1 MEVIWANGTIP
12 STEIIERLKPSTAWK
27 DNTIYTLISRLA
39 KKGMI
44 RIDKTVSP
52 NLCTPLVSQQQC
64 EREER
69 ISFLKKVY
77 NGSLSLML
85 TNIIEEG
92 SLSGEEIDDLKK
104 ILDRRSRGGKKR

>member
-1 MEVIWANGTIP
+1 MEVVWTNEAIP
-12 STEIIERLKPSTAWK
+12 STEIVERLKPVTEWK
-27 DNTIYTLISRLA
+27 DNTVYTLISRLA

-52 NLCTPLVSQQQC
+52 NLCIPLVSQRQC

-69 ISFLKKVY
+69 ITFLKKVY

-92 SLSGEEIDDLKK
+92 SLSEAEINDLKK
-104 ILDRRSRGGKKR
+104 ILDRKSRGGKKE